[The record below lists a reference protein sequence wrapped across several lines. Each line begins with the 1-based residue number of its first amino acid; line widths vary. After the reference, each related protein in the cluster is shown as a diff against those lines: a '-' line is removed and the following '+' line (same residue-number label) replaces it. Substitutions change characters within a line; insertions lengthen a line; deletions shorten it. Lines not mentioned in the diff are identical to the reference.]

1 MEVNNGILQVC
12 RCATVSESNLSNIK
26 RITYGHNV
34 LNDESGIYWFRLYNG
49 LFLSTVALETLKKTT
64 VQNIQLFGGYARQIS
79 DVIKSKPT
87 NFRSYGEDLNGVDV
101 EYEIF
106 DNRTARHL
114 IRRLITR
121 YTKLQWRD
129 EALTTDDRVVELS
142 VWSGKV
148 IDILERLVTF
158 GYFNWKVNSLGV
170 FTLYDRQGLATTHSF
185 INGEN
190 GVTIKEYDQ
199 DDTGMRNEI
208 RVVGNKTS
216 YHTEEEFDLVN
227 ETVIKTG
234 FPPNSVEVRV
244 GAKSVPKAER
254 NILNPDE
261 YEVTIRKNTIIFKDA
276 ISDNVIVSY
285 DYDLTDIFI
294 QRDSK
299 SIEKYGVVRSERTTQ
314 RQLSTYEDGKAYTSA
329 KLAQSSS
336 VPEGSVVELPI
347 IDPTVEV
354 GEVVGIESNYR
365 PDKDGLY
372 EVKEIVMKYPA
383 YTTELVVGDHKH
395 TQLEQTKIMLNK
407 IHENEE
413 EDTVAAQS
421 QRYQSYSQ
429 EDLEIEALAKVI
441 LPFDEMGTENL
452 VAEATTTAKDLRE
465 AIYEEAVYDD
475 LDVYD

>member
-1 MEVNNGILQVC
+1 M
-12 RCATVSESNLSNIK
+12 
-26 RITYGHNV
+26 
-34 LNDESGIYWFRLYNG
+34 
-49 LFLSTVALETLKKTT
+49 
-64 VQNIQLFGGYARQIS
+64 
-79 DVIKSKPT
+79 
-87 NFRSYGEDLNGVDV
+87 
-101 EYEIF
+101 
-106 DNRTARHL
+106 
-114 IRRLITR
+114 
-121 YTKLQWRD
+121 
-129 EALTTDDRVVELS
+129 
-142 VWSGKV
+142 

-158 GYFNWKVNSLGV
+158 AYFNWKVNSLGV

-244 GAKSVPKAER
+244 GEKSVPKAER
-254 NILNPDE
+254 HILNPDE

-329 KLAQSSS
+329 KLILL
-336 VPEGSVVELPI
+336 EFLLCTDRFRI
-347 IDPTVEV
+347 R
-354 GEVVGIESNYR
+354 NY
-365 PDKDGLY
+365 
-372 EVKEIVMKYPA
+372 
-383 YTTELVVGDHKH
+383 T
-395 TQLEQTKIMLNK
+395 
-407 IHENEE
+407 IH
-413 EDTVAAQS
+413 
-421 QRYQSYSQ
+421 
-429 EDLEIEALAKVI
+429 
-441 LPFDEMGTENL
+441 
-452 VAEATTTAKDLRE
+452 
-465 AIYEEAVYDD
+465 
-475 LDVYD
+475 